1 MAFLGPS
8 LGVNKGTCSLAIP
21 KSLGAKVLRIT
32 TCEEDEHTEAVSSG
46 TLIKNST
53 V

>member
-1 MAFLGPS
+1 MFLALS
-8 LGVNKGTCSLAIP
+8 LGMNEGTCSLAIP

-32 TCEEDEHTEAVSSG
+32 TCEKDEHTVAESSG
-46 TLIKNST
+46 TLIKNSA